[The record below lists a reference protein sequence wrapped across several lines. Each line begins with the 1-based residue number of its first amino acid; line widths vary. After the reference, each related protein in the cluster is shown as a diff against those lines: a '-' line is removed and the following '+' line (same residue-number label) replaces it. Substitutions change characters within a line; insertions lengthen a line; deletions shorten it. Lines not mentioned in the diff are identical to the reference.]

1 MLELIKIRKDIN
13 WLIEQIKCLMKK
25 SNLTTPLSATEWS
38 TNHTVVL
45 GNPYIKGSFVWL
57 GGNVYESL
65 VDNNEYPPTN
75 SIYWTNLGEGHLLL
89 EEQSDWDATEGRGF
103 IRNKPLITPVNQD
116 NKVIYFYPTLVELG
130 VLTVAEVTETHI
142 ATWIQSQGIVI
153 ADDEVP
159 LFKVE
164 LSLTPVYFDPINRPV
179 GSGGGWPEGQTFE
192 PKVFYITEYVLIP
205 GEGYWAN
212 VYEDKAG
219 TTPFIGDNYKYRTPS
234 EGPNPNSSCVYTIT
248 NLSKISGP
256 TCRS

>member
-1 MLELIKIRKDIN
+1 MLELIKIKKDIN

-38 TNHTVVL
+38 TNHTVAL

-57 GGNVYESL
+57 EGNVYESL
-65 VDNNEYPPTN
+65 IDNNEYPPTN
-75 SIYWTNLGEGHLLL
+75 STYWTNLGEGHLLL

-116 NKVIYFYPTLVELG
+116 NKVIYFYPTLEELG

-142 ATWIQSQGIVI
+142 ATWIQTQGIVI

-159 LFKVE
+159 LFKVG
-164 LSLTPVYFDPINRPV
+164 LSLTPVYFDPINRP
-179 GSGGGWPEGQTFE
+179 GPSQTWPEGQPFE
-192 PKVFYITEYVLIP
+192 PAVYYITPYKLVSGI
-205 GEGYWAN
+205 YMAD
-212 VYEDKAG
+212 VYTDKTG
-219 TTPFIGDNYKYRTPS
+219 TTLFLGDNGQYRTPPLA
-234 EGPNPNSSCVYTIT
+234 GDPLRICTYNINNSG
-248 NLSKISGP
+248 KIRTQ